1 MAVECKLKVHR
12 AVLQKVGFFHFGA
25 DHSTPVQAL
34 KCALK
39 DASDVKGAL
48 IVLPEAFNISV
59 YYYSNTGDRNFDPSV
74 LDKVADLAKE
84 FGVAFVA
91 GLIIQE
97 CCGPQPPCSGAY
109 LIESTQQ
116 TLMCYKV
123 IPDDS
128 TKGTSFQNYT
138 PCQGTSDFNN
148 PIDYEGIRIGALI
161 CADANPPKIPLQCM
175 LEYTNSMY
183 KRVNSVVKA
192 CNVMCVPAHMAKNS
206 FTTGEV
212 GDNTD
217 VPKTLILANSRTN
230 GLPSF
235 ITDPNGIIVK
245 RAVCCSGNEIVAL
258 RLDDLSRA

>member
-1 MAVECKLKVHR
+1 M
-12 AVLQKVGFFHFGA
+12 LQKVGFFHFGA

-59 YYYSNTGDRNFDPSV
+59 YYYSNTGDRNFAPSV

-128 TKGTSFQNYT
+128 QNYT

-161 CADANPPKIPLQCM
+161 CADANPPQRWYL
-175 LEYTNSMY
+175 SM
-183 KRVNSVVKA
+183 KERIGRVVKA
-192 CNVMCVPAHMAKNS
+192 CDVMCVPAHM
-206 FTTGEV
+206 
-212 GDNTD
+212 NTD
-217 VPKTLILANSRTN
+217 NFANGKIGRDTKVDGVPKILILANSKSD

-235 ITDPNGIIVK
+235 ITNYDGVILKPTVCGSVNRIVT
-245 RAVCCSGNEIVAL
+245 VDG
-258 RLDDLSRA
+258 LSRV